1 MNILGMGPMEILLIV
16 VLALIVFG
24 PAKLP
29 EIMGQVGKA
38 IADFRRATSE
48 LSDEFNRTI
57 QAELKETRAVV
68 DDTKS
73 AVTGVHTSINAALTS
88 APAPVRTAA
97 PGEALA
103 APNGT
108 AAEPVA
114 NNGTANGTGPDTA
127 TPPLAD
133 TSQWSWETAA
143 PAPPKPA
150 AEVSTIESVAAPPL
164 AAEPAG
170 ASLETATAPRA
181 EPQPAAAEPSTPP
194 ARARKTT
201 RDDLVPPY

>member
-29 EIMGQVGKA
+29 EIMAQVGKA

-57 QAELKETRAVV
+57 QVELQETRALV

-73 AVTGVHTSINAALTS
+73 TVTDVHTSINSALTGT
-88 APAPVRTAA
+88 PAPVLTAV
-97 PGEALA
+97 PGESV
-103 APNGT
+103 PNGT
-108 AAEPVA
+108 SPQTTT
-114 NNGTANGTGPDTA
+114 NGTNGTGQAPV

-143 PAPPKPA
+143 PAPAKPA
-150 AEVSTIESVAAPPL
+150 GDV
-164 AAEPAG
+164 G
-170 ASLETATAPRA
+170 
-181 EPQPAAAEPSTPP
+181 STPP
-194 ARARKTT
+194 AKARKPV
-201 RDDLVPPY
+201 RDELLPPY